1 MGKAKKTR
9 KFAAVK
15 RMLNTKTDT
24 RLCVHAF
31 FAPADA
37 LSKPVQEKQA
47 KDEAAAKEKEV
58 NRVCVADRPGTM
70 LMAQRSDPEL
80 DVPAT
85 QRGAGAAVSRAR
97 RHQLH
102 QPLAREP
109 RRSHPRHDGLPLRQV
124 SVASYTDRTDRA
136 GIPCVSDCVIAELEK
151 LGPKYR
157 LALRVA
163 RDPQFERLPCSHK
176 GTYADDC
183 LVQRVTTHR
192 CYIVGTNDAA
202 LRRRLRKIPGVPL
215 MAVAKR
221 RYKIERLPDQG
232 APQ

>member
-24 RLCVHAF
+24 RL
-31 FAPADA
+31 
-37 LSKPVQEKQA
+37 KPVQEKQA

-58 NRVCVADRPGTM
+58 NRVAPIPSSMFLRHNEALAPPYRVLVDTNFINLSLENRVD
-70 LMAQRSDPEL
+70 LI
-80 DVPAT
+80 
-85 QRGAGAAVSRAR
+85 RGMMDCLYAKC
-97 RHQLH
+97 
-102 QPLAREP
+102 
-109 RRSHPRHDGLPLRQV
+109 
-124 SVASYTDRTDRA
+124 
-136 GIPCVSDCVIAELEK
+136 IPCVSDCVIAELEK